1 MQNIIKSFVQFA
13 IIVKLSASLMLLTN
27 AVLSLFFS
35 LIVPNC
41 TFMDVF
47 QSPLMVFLSFIGLIT
62 TIILSYIELTSPKY
76 I

>member
-1 MQNIIKSFVQFA
+1 MQTVIKSFVQFA

-41 TFMDVF
+41 TFLDVF
-47 QSPLMVFLSFIGLIT
+47 QSPLMVFITSIGLIA
-62 TIILSYIELTSPKY
+62 TIIFTYVELSLPKY

>member
-1 MQNIIKSFVQFA
+1 MQTIIKSFVQFA
-13 IIVKLSASLMLLTN
+13 IIVKLSAFLMLLTN

-47 QSPLMVFLSFIGLIT
+47 QSPLMVFLSFIGLIA
-62 TIILSYIELTSPKY
+62 TIIFTYIELSSPKY

>member
-1 MQNIIKSFVQFA
+1 MQTIIKSFVQFA
-13 IIVKLSASLMLLTN
+13 IIVKLSAFLMLLTN

>member
-1 MQNIIKSFVQFA
+1 MQTIIKSFVQFA
-13 IIVKLSASLMLLTN
+13 IIVKLSAFLMLLTN

-62 TIILSYIELTSPKY
+62 TIIMSYIELTSPKY

>member
-1 MQNIIKSFVQFA
+1 MQTIIKSFVQFA
-13 IIVKLSASLMLLTN
+13 IIVKLSAALMLLTN

>member
-47 QSPLMVFLSFIGLIT
+47 QSPLMVFLSFIGLLS
-62 TIILSYIELTSPKY
+62 TIIFTYVELSSPKY